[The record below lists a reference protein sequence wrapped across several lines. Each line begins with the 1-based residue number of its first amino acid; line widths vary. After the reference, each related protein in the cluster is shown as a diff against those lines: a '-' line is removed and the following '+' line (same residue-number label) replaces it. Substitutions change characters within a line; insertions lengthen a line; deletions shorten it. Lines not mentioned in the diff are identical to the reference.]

1 MVFRDTTYSCLVISS
16 NEEFNSRIASLLPAS
31 EYWPVTYASSGSSA
45 RRKILEGHY
54 DLILINSPL
63 RDESGIRLAEGLSSD
78 PETGILLF
86 VKKEFYDEI
95 YSKVYEKGMVVLSK
109 PASLQLV
116 RQSVRILVSVK
127 ERMNRMKAKQ
137 ATVEDKIAEIR
148 LMNRAKWALIEN
160 EHLSEQEAHHRI
172 EHLAMD
178 ERISKKQAAEKILRQ
193 YSDK

>member
-16 NEEFNSRIASLLPAS
+16 NEEFNSRISSLLPAS
-31 EYWPVTYASSGSSA
+31 EYWPVTYAASGSSA
-45 RRKILEGHY
+45 RRKMLEGHY

-63 RDESGIRLAEGLSSD
+63 RDESGIRLAEEISSD

-86 VKKEFYDEI
+86 VRKEFYDEV

-116 RQSVRILVSVK
+116 LQSVRIFASIR

-172 EHLAMD
+172 EHAAMD
-178 ERISKKQAAEKILRQ
+178 ERISKKQAAERIIRQ
-193 YSDK
+193 YSD